1 MLTRRVNEPYDPSND
16 EFSIEQVISSDP
28 HTAPQNI
35 NLASLPVSKGCS
47 NPDIPDSLVSD
58 AHAREKPANMDLLKV
73 PGSPVEELKN
83 PSFFKSTRID
93 SNVEVK

>member
-1 MLTRRVNEPYDPSND
+1 M
-16 EFSIEQVISSDP
+16 ISSDP

-35 NLASLPVSKGCS
+35 NLASFPVSKGCS

>member
-1 MLTRRVNEPYDPSND
+1 M
-16 EFSIEQVISSDP
+16 ISSDP

-83 PSFFKSTRID
+83 PTFFKSTRID

>member
-1 MLTRRVNEPYDPSND
+1 MLTRRINEPYDPSND

-28 HTAPQNI
+28 YTAPQNI
-35 NLASLPVSKGCS
+35 ILTSFPVSKGCS

-58 AHAREKPANMDLLKV
+58 AHVSEKPTNMDLLKV

-83 PSFFKSTRID
+83 TSFFKSTRID